1 MPIRYTVTD
10 VAEDTDRDLWQVT
23 YQAPAGEMRHHLFP
37 KATLEWRAAEYGL
50 DDVDEIL
57 DIILHEP
64 YAPAEQP
71 EGPVSLLAAPAETA
85 GRPAPRITLYTAEST
100 AQARD
105 AHRQHI
111 ASIKTDHVQITAPKG
126 ADPLD
131 HIRRN
136 HGITPD
142 GLRAKREQ
150 VDTHRWKKLYGG
162 LPVPVEEARNA

>member
-1 MPIRYTVTD
+1 MTIQYTVTD
-10 VAEDTDRDLWQVT
+10 VAEDTTRALWQVT
-23 YQAPAGEMRHHLFP
+23 YQDSSGEVRHHIFP
-37 KATLEWRAAEYGL
+37 KTTLEWRAAEYGL

-64 YAPAEQP
+64 HAPAEQQ
-71 EGPVSLLAAPAETA
+71 GAPVSLLAAPATA
-85 GRPAPRITLYTAEST
+85 DRPRPRITLYTAEST

-105 AHRQHI
+105 AHRQRI
-111 ASIKTDHVQITAPKG
+111 ADIKVNVRITPPKG

-136 HGITPD
+136 HGITAD

-150 VDTHRWKKLYGG
+150 VDTHRWKTLHGG
-162 LPVPVEEARNA
+162 LPMPAEEAPNA

>member
-1 MPIRYTVTD
+1 MPIEYTISD
-10 VAEDTDRDLWQVT
+10 VAEDAERNLWQIT
-23 YQAPAGEMRHHLFP
+23 YQNKAGEVRNHLFP

-64 YAPAEQP
+64 YAPPEQSAAP
-71 EGPVSLLAAPAETA
+71 LSLLAAPAKTVS
-85 GRPAPRITLYTAEST
+85 RPTPRITLYTAEST

-105 AHRQHI
+105 AHRQRI
-111 ASIKTDHVQITAPKG
+111 ADVKTNDARISPPKG

-150 VDTHRWKKLYGG
+150 VDTHRWKRLYGG
-162 LPVPVEEARNA
+162 LPVTDMEVHDA

>member
-1 MPIRYTVTD
+1 MPIEYTISD
-10 VAEDTDRDLWQVT
+10 VAEDAERDLWQVT
-23 YQAPAGEMRHHLFP
+23 YQSKAGEARNHLFP

-71 EGPVSLLAAPAETA
+71 VTPMSLIDAPARTA
-85 GRPAPRITLYTAEST
+85 LRPTPRITLYTAEST

-105 AHRQHI
+105 AHRQLI
-111 ASIKTDHVQITAPKG
+111 ADVKANHVQIAPPKG

-131 HIRRN
+131 HIRRR

-142 GLRAKREQ
+142 GLRAKSEQ
-150 VDTHRWKKLYGG
+150 VDTHRWKTLYGG
-162 LPVPVEEARNA
+162 LPVPVEEASNA

>member
-1 MPIRYTVTD
+1 MPIEYTISD
-10 VAEDTDRDLWQVT
+10 VAEDTERGLWQVT
-23 YQAPAGEMRHHLFP
+23 YKSPAGEARHHTFP
-37 KATLEWRAAEYGL
+37 KTTLEWRAAEYGL

-64 YAPAEQP
+64 YVPTEQP
-71 EGPVSLLAAPAETA
+71 AAPVSLIAAQAKPGTQAA
-85 GRPAPRITLYTAEST
+85 ARITLYTAEST

-105 AHRQHI
+105 AHRQLI
-111 ASIKTDHVQITAPKG
+111 AEVKASHVRVSPPKG

-131 HIRRN
+131 HIRRR

-142 GLRAKREQ
+142 GLRARREQ

-162 LPVPVEEARNA
+162 LPVPVEEAPSA

>member
-1 MPIRYTVTD
+1 MPIHYTIVD
-10 VAEDTDRDLWQVT
+10 VAEDNDRGLWQVT
-23 YQAPAGEMRHHLFP
+23 YQGSAGEERHHLFP

-50 DDVDEIL
+50 DDVEEIL

-64 YAPAEQP
+64 YAPTEQP
-71 EGPVSLLAAPAETA
+71 EGPMSLLAAPAKTA
-85 GRPAPRITLYTAEST
+85 GRPAPRITLYIAEST

-111 ASIKTDHVQITAPKG
+111 ADIKADHVRINSPKG

-131 HIRRN
+131 HIRRR
-136 HGITPD
+136 HGITAD

-162 LPVPVEEARNA
+162 LPVPIEEADRA